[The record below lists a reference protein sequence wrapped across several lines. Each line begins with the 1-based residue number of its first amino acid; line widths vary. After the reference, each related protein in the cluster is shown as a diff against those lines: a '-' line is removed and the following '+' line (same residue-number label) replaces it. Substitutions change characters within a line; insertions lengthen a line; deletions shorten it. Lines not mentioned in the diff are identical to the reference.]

1 MNGIKELALIFCAA
15 SVLSGGLRLL
25 GGGALQKSAGY
36 ILSLI
41 MLTSVVIAIGRTDID
56 FNISVEQSSAS
67 ATDAE
72 ESMSEYQAEYICKRL
87 LDEKGIIYEKITADA
102 TKTDDGGIV
111 INEITIKGADK
122 GEEAVNTVVASGL
135 TETVILE

>member
-1 MNGIKELALIFCAA
+1 MGQIKELAVIFCAA
-15 SVLSGGLRLL
+15 CALSGGFRLL
-25 GGGALQKSAGY
+25 SGGALQKSAGY

-41 MLTSVVIAIGRTDID
+41 LLTSVVIAISRTDMD
-56 FNISVEQSSAS
+56 FNISVEQSAAS
-67 ATDAE
+67 ATEAE
-72 ESMSEYQAEYICKRL
+72 EAMSEYQAEYICQKL

-122 GEEAVNTVVASGL
+122 GDEAVKAVVLSGL
-135 TETVILE
+135 TETVVLE

>member
-1 MNGIKELALIFCAA
+1 MDGIKELAVIFCAA
-15 SVLSGGLRLL
+15 CVLSGGFRLL
-25 GGGALQKSAGY
+25 SGGALQKSAGY

-41 MLTSVVIAIGRTDID
+41 LLTSVVMAISRTDID
-56 FNISVEQSSAS
+56 FNVRVEQSAVSA
-67 ATDAE
+67 AEAE
-72 ESMSEYQAEYICKRL
+72 EAMSEYQAEYICSKL

-122 GEEAVNTVVASGL
+122 GEEAVKAVVSSGL
-135 TETVILE
+135 TETVVLE